1 MQCCSRGTRSLRIT
15 QPGVENNASS
25 SVRALLAVQHAPC
38 SDDRRY
44 AEYCGRHPTAG
55 QINSSGFIG
64 QGSCSCFSS
73 GHERACHGQMRST
86 HDVSPQLLA
95 ILLWTCGWCCPVAVN
110 PRLPPIKSWPASRET
125 ICQVPS
131 TPPGH
136 AVCLAGRVEMGAKI
150 GDDGPQTNPSRTCR
164 RTNPTADFAFQ
175 IRFQSISIFCRSPAD
190 PTLAGGLILALTY
203 L

>member
-25 SVRALLAVQHAPC
+25 SLRALIAMQHAPC
-38 SDDRRY
+38 SDDGRY
-44 AEYCGRHPTAG
+44 AEYCGRHPMAG

-110 PRLPPIKSWPASRET
+110 PSAATYQE
-125 ICQVPS
+125 
-131 TPPGH
+131 
-136 AVCLAGRVEMGAKI
+136 LAGITRNDLSSPQHTSRPCRVSGW
-150 GDDGPQTNPSRTCR
+150 QSRDER
-164 RTNPTADFAFQ
+164 
-175 IRFQSISIFCRSPAD
+175 
-190 PTLAGGLILALTY
+190 
-203 L
+203 